1 MSSTAARESGSADLP
16 DHAGV
21 AFHPPLL
28 LAGALILGFV
38 ARWIAPLRFLP
49 WAVSVPLGPL
59 VVIVSFAW
67 FFWAVGTMRAA
78 GASIPTSEPT
88 EAIVMRGPYGVS
100 RNPIYVAMLIL
111 QLGVGIWT
119 DTVWFL
125 VFAGI
130 SALLLWWGVISREER
145 YLERKFGAQYLT
157 YQARV
162 RRWL

>member
-1 MSSTAARESGSADLP
+1 MSPSAARESVSSDPP

-38 ARWIAPLRFLP
+38 ARGIAPLHFLP

-67 FFWAVGTMRAA
+67 FFWAVGTMRAD

-88 EAIVMRGPYGVS
+88 EGIVMRGPYGVS
-100 RNPIYVAMLIL
+100 RNPIYVAMLAL

-145 YLERKFGAQYLT
+145 YLERKFGAQYLI
-157 YQARV
+157 YKARV